1 MVLFIKPNQ
10 QHKSNAHICPSR
22 IAFPRQPILS
32 ASKVFFDKQ
41 SKNDI
46 LRGTTWIVS
55 TNSEYR
61 LSFALQKKVKWD
73 KGFLSW
79 LC

>member
-1 MVLFIKPNQ
+1 MVLFIKLNQ
-10 QHKSNAHICPSR
+10 QNKGNAHIFPSR

-32 ASKVFFDKQ
+32 ASKVIFDKQ

-46 LRGTTWIVS
+46 LRGKTWIVS
-55 TNSEYR
+55 TKSKYR

-73 KGFLSW
+73 KWFLCW
-79 LC
+79 FC